1 MKRIKI
7 TVSGRVQGVFFRKF
21 TYETALR
28 FNIKGYV
35 KNLYNGNVEAVA
47 IGTEKNVNKFINE
60 LKIGPLSA
68 RVDNI
73 EIEKLPDS
81 TNYDTFKITY

>member
-1 MKRIKI
+1 MKKIKI
-7 TVSGRVQGVFFRKF
+7 TVSGRVQGVFFRAF
-21 TYETALR
+21 TYDTALR
-28 FNIKGYV
+28 LNIKGYV

-47 IGTEKNVNKFINE
+47 IGSEEDVEKFINE

-68 RVDNI
+68 HVDNI

-81 TNYDTFKITY
+81 INYDSFKINY

>member
-28 FNIKGYV
+28 LNIKGYA